1 MMRGSNS
8 VIGAVN
14 FITFLISVPVLG
26 GGIWLAVRANNTD
39 CLRFLQWPV
48 IVLGLSIMAIS
59 LAGLAGACYRQTWL
73 LQLYLFAMFF
83 VIVVLLGFIV
93 FAFAV
98 TDRGHG
104 QVVMNRAFL
113 EYQLSD
119 YSGWLRNRVTDRA
132 YWRGIAS
139 CLRAAGACGGMA
151 RYGRNR
157 ATGTLVP
164 ETADMFYQ
172 RDLSPIQSGCC
183 KPPTSC
189 GFFYINETL
198 WSPNGATAVT
208 YDLDCKRWSNDQRQL
223 CYDCDSCK
231 AGVLATVKKSWRKVS
246 IINIVVLIILV
257 IVYVVGCAAF
267 RNNRRM
273 DNDEPYGE
281 SRMTKSRPSR
291 FQF

>member
-1 MMRGSNS
+1 MRGSNS

-14 FITFLISVPVLG
+14 FITFLISIPILG
-26 GGIWLAVRANNTD
+26 GGIWLSSRANNTD
-39 CLRFLQWPV
+39 CLKFLQWPIIV
-48 IVLGLSIMAIS
+48 IGVTIMVIS
-59 LAGLAGACYRQTWL
+59 FMGFAGACYRQTWL
-73 LQLYLFAMFF
+73 LRLYLFAMFF
-83 VIVVLLGFIV
+83 VVIALIVFIV

-104 QVVMNRAFL
+104 QVIINRAFL

-119 YSGWLRNRVTDRA
+119 YSGWLKNRVSDPG
-132 YWRGIAS
+132 YWAKISS
-139 CLRAAGACGGMA
+139 CLRDAKACRGM
-151 RYGRNR
+151 RRFGRDR
-157 ATGTLVP
+157 ATGILVP
-164 ETADMFYQ
+164 ESADMFYQ
-172 RDLSPIQSGCC
+172 RELSPIESGCC

-189 GFFYINETL
+189 GYTYINETL
-198 WSPNGATAVT
+198 WNPTGGAMVVN
-208 YDLDCKRWSNDQRQL
+208 DIDCTRWSNDQQQL
-223 CYDCDSCK
+223 CFDCDSCK
-231 AGVLATVKKSWRKVS
+231 AGVLASVRHSWRKVS

-281 SRMTKSRPSR
+281 SRMTKARPSR